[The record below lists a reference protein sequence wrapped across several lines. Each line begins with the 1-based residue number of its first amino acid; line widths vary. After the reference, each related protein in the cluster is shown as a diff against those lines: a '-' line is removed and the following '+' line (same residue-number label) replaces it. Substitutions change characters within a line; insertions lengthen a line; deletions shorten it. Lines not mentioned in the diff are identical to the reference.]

1 AFALEELALHL
12 TLLRHVPSDDHHA
25 RVLPQAVDRLRGQLN
40 PELASGR
47 SRGGPFVHVGAK
59 GACRQ
64 GLHEAAPRRWR
75 RRGDQIFDS
84 APDELGAIP
93 TEECFPRRIRIEN
106 QSLLLD
112 DEDAVGGGFEQPAE
126 FCLGKRE
133 RLNNSLLLGD
143 VVRNRRRPDDAP
155 CGVSDRRD
163 RDRRN
168 DCPAVL
174 PQAGRLEAS
183 SRFPATETLEDLPKL
198 HESRLGDDHRN
209 RLADCLRGREP
220 VHALGARIPSRDPA
234 VQGLADNRILRALN
248 DRGRTRRPGTPSRC
262 WRQSTSPIRARCGRA
277 HRKPLIRLGDRPR
290 RSVRRALLRSGLRG
304 ASPTLS
310 LLSPVPIRAAN
321 PALRVVEDR
330 LRITLAIDP
339 SRPGALAL
347 LKPSGRLFRVLISP
361 RTRVCVAKVD
371 PDASVLRLETPAT
384 RPLRRGGDR
393 TRNGRGEYR
402 RPLESGRRA
411 RARWNVPAPP
421 GLPAFE

>member
-1 AFALEELALHL
+1 
-12 TLLRHVPSDDHHA
+12 
-25 RVLPQAVDRLRGQLN
+25 RVAWQAVVPDACSNRAGNRGDERTSDAPLSDAELRG
-40 PELASGR
+40 
-47 SRGGPFVHVGAK
+47 
-59 GACRQ
+59 
-64 GLHEAAPRRWR
+64 LHRA
-75 RRGDQIFDS
+75 
-84 APDELGAIP
+84 
-93 TEECFPRRIRIEN
+93 
-106 QSLLLD
+106 
-112 DEDAVGGGFEQPAE
+112 
-126 FCLGKRE
+126 
-133 RLNNSLLLGD
+133 
-143 VVRNRRRPDDAP
+143 
-155 CGVSDRRD
+155 D
-163 RDRRN
+163 RDQESDGRE
-168 DCPAVL
+168 
-174 PQAGRLEAS
+174 QAGQSA
-183 SRFPATETLEDLPKL
+183 
-198 HESRLGDDHRN
+198 GDDPQCDGRH
-209 RLADCLRGREP
+209 LAF
-220 VHALGARIPSRDPA
+220 SRA
-234 VQGLADNRILRALN
+234 GSA
-248 DRGRTRRPGTPSRC
+248 RRPGTPSRC

-384 RPLRRGGDR
+384 RPLHRGGDR

-411 RARWNVPAPP
+411 RARWN
-421 GLPAFE
+421 